1 MKINYT
7 LLAKIIFFS
16 LLLIILSTKLVYSET
31 IKKIDVSGNDR
42 LAKETVIL
50 FSELNVND
58 NIYSDDLNNAFKK
71 LFETDYFKD
80 IKISFNNGYLK
91 IDVEENPLI
100 QSIIINGIKNRSI
113 VDELTKITKKTEK
126 YPYLEN
132 NINDQKNILIN
143 IIRNNGFYFAEV
155 ETIIQDNNNNTINV
169 IYEFNLGERA
179 KITEIKFIG
188 NKVFKNNKLRNI
200 IVSEE
205 SKPWKFITQNK
216 YLNENRIKLD
226 VNLLKNYFKNKGYY
240 NVLIKSSSAKV
251 IDNNNFGLTFY
262 IDSGERYYFNNI
274 YLNVSDDYKK
284 ENFSNFFKIFEKLK
298 GEPYSLNSI
307 KKIINEI
314 DKTALQKE
322 FVFINANYQ
331 EKIIDINK
339 INIEIFFEE
348 SQKYYVD
355 RINIFGNFI
364 TEEKVIRNTLIV
376 DEGDPFNKILFNKS
390 INEIKSKGI
399 FKSVTSE
406 VNISES
412 KKNSKIINI
421 TVEEKA
427 TGEIFAGAGTGTD
440 GSQISVGIK
449 EKNYLGKGIML
460 DTNLTLTDDEIKGK
474 FSVVNP
480 NFKNTDRSI
489 NTTIESS
496 VSDFMTSSGYKTT
509 RTGIK
514 LGTSFE
520 QYDNLFFNIDLSN
533 YYEKLETSSLASAIK
548 KKQEGDY
555 FENLLSYGITLNKL
569 DQNFQP
575 TDGYLTKFSQTLPI
589 YSDDTTIENS
599 FSASKYHSLND
610 SLILSAKLYL
620 KSVNSLDDSVRVSK
634 RVYIPSYRLRGFE
647 SGSIGPKD
655 GTQYIGGNY
664 GSAVNFNTTLP
675 NFLNGYENMDFNLF
689 LDAANLWHVDY
700 DNSLDSDKIRSAT
713 GISVNWFTP
722 VGPLSFSYAIPISEA
737 KSDKTESFRFQIG
750 TSF

>member
-50 FSELNVND
+50 FSELNVDD

-406 VNISES
+406 VNISET
-412 KKNSKIINI
+412 KQNSKIINI

-440 GSQISVGIK
+440 GSQISAGIK

-555 FENLLSYGITLNKL
+555 FENLVSYGITLNKL

-599 FSASKYHSLND
+599 FLASKYHSLND

-700 DNSLDSDKIRSAT
+700 DHSLDSDKIRSAT

>member
-284 ENFSNFFKIFEKLK
+284 ENFSNFFKIFEELK

-555 FENLLSYGITLNKL
+555 FENLVSYGITLNKL

-599 FSASKYHSLND
+599 FLASKYHSLND

>member
-50 FSELNVND
+50 FSELNVDD

-284 ENFSNFFKIFEKLK
+284 ENFSNFFKIFEELK

-555 FENLLSYGITLNKL
+555 FENLVSYGITLNKL

>member
-31 IKKIDVSGNDR
+31 IKKIDVSGNNR

-50 FSELNVND
+50 FSELNVDD

-460 DTNLTLTDDEIKGK
+460 DTNLTLADDEIKGK

-496 VSDFMTSSGYKTT
+496 VSDFMTSTGYKTT

-599 FSASKYHSLND
+599 FLASKYHSLND

-664 GSAVNFNTTLP
+664 GSAINFNTTLP

>member
-50 FSELNVND
+50 FSELNVDD

-284 ENFSNFFKIFEKLK
+284 ENFSNFFKIFEELK

-440 GSQISVGIK
+440 GSQISAGIK

-555 FENLLSYGITLNKL
+555 FENLVSYGITLNKL

>member
-50 FSELNVND
+50 FSELNVDD

-284 ENFSNFFKIFEKLK
+284 ENFSNFFKIFEELK

-440 GSQISVGIK
+440 GSQISAGIK

-599 FSASKYHSLND
+599 FLASKYHSLND